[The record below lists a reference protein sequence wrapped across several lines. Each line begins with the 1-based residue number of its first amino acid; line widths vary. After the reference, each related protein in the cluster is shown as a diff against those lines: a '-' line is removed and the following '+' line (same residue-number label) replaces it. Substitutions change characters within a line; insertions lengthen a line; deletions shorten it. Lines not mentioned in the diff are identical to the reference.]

1 MIAATNRPDI
11 IDPAVLRPGR
21 LGLHLYVPVPNIAD
35 CLEILRTVTRKLPL
49 ASDVNLEWLAAHPQL
64 QDFTGAD
71 LAHFCE
77 NAAKLA
83 AWDDLR
89 TEHTIQKRD
98 FEVALEKTFSSVSKE
113 DMKYYRELTGKF
125 R

>member
-21 LGLHLYVPVPNIAD
+21 LGLHLYVPVPSEQD
-35 CLEILRTVTRKLPL
+35 RKDILGTVTRKLPL
-49 ASDVNLEWLAAHPQL
+49 SDDINLEVIAAYPKL

-71 LAHFCE
+71 LSHFCE

-83 AWDDLR
+83 AWDDTR
-89 TEHTIQKRD
+89 TEPKIQKRD
-98 FEVALEKTFSSVSKE
+98 FERALDKTFTSVSKE
-113 DMKYYRELTGKF
+113 DMRYYKELKGKF
-125 R
+125 K

>member
-21 LGLHLYVPVPNIAD
+21 LGLHLYVPVPTEAD
-35 CLEILRTVTRKLPL
+35 RLEILKTVTRKLPL
-49 ASDVNLEWLAAHPQL
+49 SNDVNLEEVAAHTKL

-89 TEHTIQKRD
+89 TEHKIQKRD
-98 FEVALEKTFSSVSKE
+98 FEVSLDRTFSSVSKE